1 MRNMH
6 IVVFITAA
14 NNKEAKRIAHR
25 LIKDKL
31 AACANIADEIE
42 SFFWWKGKVV
52 QAKEALLII
61 KSKKEKLA
69 KIIKLV
75 KSLHSYEVP
84 EIIALPIIDGYKPY
98 LEWIDESVS
107 KLT

>member
-1 MRNMH
+1 MH
-6 IVVFITAA
+6 IIIFITAP
-14 NNKEAKRIAHR
+14 NNKEAKNIAQG
-25 LIKDKL
+25 LIKNKL
-31 AACANIADEIE
+31 AACVNIADGIK
-42 SFFWWKGKVV
+42 SFFWWKGKVE
-52 QAKEALLII
+52 QAKETLLII

-75 KSLHSYEVP
+75 KSLHSYAVP

-98 LEWIDESVS
+98 LGWINESLS